1 VARERADS
9 RPIGQN
15 SDNPQDRNSSL
26 TAAIL
31 ILRTMTAEAARQLL
45 EGLNDEQR
53 DAVESVGGPLL
64 IIAGP
69 GSGKTRV
76 ITHRIAYLVRV
87 LGFTPHRILAVTFT
101 NKAAREMR
109 ARLDSLLGER
119 VRDLTVGTFH
129 NLGARILR
137 AHGEAI
143 GVPRD
148 FVIYDQGDQ
157 REVVKR
163 AIQDVGLDPKRHT
176 PPVVQ
181 NAISGAKNQ
190 LQTVQDHG
198 RQRASYF
205 DEVVNRTYE
214 RYDAL
219 LRESHAV
226 DFDDLLLLPV
236 LLFQKD
242 AEVLGRYQQRYLH
255 VLVDEWQ
262 DTNRAQYVL
271 IQQLGATHQNVTVVG
286 DPDQSIYSWRYADV
300 RNMSDFERDFAG
312 AKTVLLGQNY
322 RSSQTILDAAHKVIT
337 GNPQRKDVQ
346 LWSDKG
352 PGHQLVLS
360 EGYNEQ
366 EEALFVA
373 GEIERLV
380 REESGRYSDSAVMY
394 RTNAQSRAPEEAF
407 VRAGIPYRVIGGLRF
422 WERREVK
429 DVLSYLRVVHNPY
442 DDVGLT
448 RIVNVPTRGIGNRT
462 VDTLVQWGRT
472 YNLPLYA
479 VMQMAVASEE
489 EQGEIIGGGPPHSAL
504 AGRPSVPKQTVGPLK
519 AFVALMTSL
528 MEYSREMDI
537 LTFFDQVVSKSGY
550 RDYLLAE
557 DDAENRWDNV
567 LELRSAASEYRDL
580 PPGDGFTAF
589 LETAALSSDLD
600 QLAEEGP
607 DAVTLI
613 TLHQAKGLEFPNV
626 FMVGMEEGV
635 LPHQRSFDDPAQME
649 EERRI
654 CYVGMTRA
662 KERLFLTMASH
673 RTLGGGPRSMGRPA
687 GGVPSRFLG
696 DIPRELTDI
705 AGTVGAGLSMAERG
719 PGMRIR
725 PPAIN
730 RPPVATDGLGNV
742 SKAPSPFRPGDRVGH
757 ASFGEGVVVACL
769 AAPSGDDF
777 EVTVAF
783 KGQGVKRL
791 LATYAMLEKLS

>member
-1 VARERADS
+1 
-9 RPIGQN
+9 
-15 SDNPQDRNSSL
+15 
-26 TAAIL
+26 
-31 ILRTMTAEAARQLL
+31 MTTEAARRLL
-45 EGLNDEQR
+45 EDLNDEQR

-87 LGFTPHRILAVTFT
+87 LGVTPHRILAVTFT

-109 ARLDSLLGER
+109 SRLEALLGER
-119 VRDLTVGTFH
+119 VSELTVGTFH

-137 AHGEAI
+137 AHGEGI
-143 GVPRD
+143 SVPKD
-148 FVIYDQGDQ
+148 FVIYDQNDQ

-163 AIQDVGLDPKRHT
+163 ALQDIGVGKNFT
-176 PPVVQ
+176 PPVVH

-190 LQTVQDHG
+190 LLTVQDHG

-242 AEVLGRYQQRYLH
+242 DEVLRRYQQRYLH
-255 VLVDEWQ
+255 VFVDEWQ
-262 DTNRAQYVL
+262 DTNRSQYTL
-271 IQQLGATHQNVTVVG
+271 TKQLADHHRNVTVVG
-286 DPDQSIYSWRYADV
+286 DPDQSIYSWRFADV
-300 RNMSDFERDFAG
+300 RNVFDFERDFEG
-312 AKTVLLGQNY
+312 AKTILLGRNY
-322 RSSQTILDAAHKVIT
+322 RSSQTILDAAMKVIT
-337 GNPQRKDVQ
+337 GNQQRKDVK
-346 LWSDKG
+346 LWTERG
-352 PGHQLVLS
+352 PGHPLVLS

-373 GEIERLV
+373 GEVERLV
-380 REESGRYSDSAVMY
+380 REESDSYADSAIMY
-394 RTNAQSRAPEEAF
+394 RTNAQSRAIEEAF
-407 VRAGIPYRVIGGLRF
+407 VRAGIPYRIIGGLRF

-429 DVLSYLRVVHNPY
+429 DVLAYLRVVYNPF
-442 DDVGLT
+442 DDVSLA
-448 RIVNVPTRGIGNRT
+448 RIVNVPARGIGSKT
-462 VDTLVQWGRT
+462 IDTLAQWSRS

-479 VMQMAVASEE
+479 AMQMAVTPE
-489 EQGEIIGGGPPHSAL
+489 GEDAALIGGHAPTGSL
-504 AGRPSVPKQTVGPLK
+504 AGKPTVPRQTEGPLK
-519 AFVALMTSL
+519 AFVSLINTL
-528 MEYSREMDI
+528 MEFSQEMDV

-550 RDYLLAE
+550 RDHVLADDDGE
-557 DDAENRWDNV
+557 DRWDNV
-567 LELRSAASEYRDL
+567 LELRSVSSEYQDL
-580 PPGDGFTAF
+580 PPGEGFSAF

-600 QLAEEGP
+600 QLAEDGP

-613 TLHQAKGLEFPNV
+613 TLHQAKGLEFRNV

-662 KERLFLTMASH
+662 KERLFLTMAGH
-673 RTLGGGPRSMGRPA
+673 RTMGGGPRLMGRPA
-687 GGVPSRFLG
+687 GGIPSRFLS
-696 DIPRELTDI
+696 DIPRELTNI
-705 AGTVGAGLSMAERG
+705 AGTAGSMSSIGERSPGERLRPRTTIQPPSPGEVLGTTTKAE
-719 PGMRIR
+719 
-725 PPAIN
+725 
-730 RPPVATDGLGNV
+730 
-742 SKAPSPFRPGDRVGH
+742 SPFRPGDRVSH
-757 ASFGEGVVVACL
+757 ASFGDGVVVACL

-791 LATYAMLEKLS
+791 LATYAMLEKLA

>member
-1 VARERADS
+1 
-9 RPIGQN
+9 
-15 SDNPQDRNSSL
+15 
-26 TAAIL
+26 
-31 ILRTMTAEAARQLL
+31 MTTEAARHLL
-45 EGLNDEQR
+45 EELNDEQR
-53 DAVESVGGPLL
+53 DAVEAVGGPLL
-64 IIAGP
+64 IVAGP

-76 ITHRIAYLVRV
+76 ITHRIAYLVQV
-87 LGFTPHRILAVTFT
+87 LGVAPHGILAVTFT

-109 ARLDSLLGER
+109 SRLETLLGER
-119 VRDLTVGTFH
+119 VGDLTVGTFH
-129 NLGARILR
+129 NVGARILR
-137 AHGEAI
+137 AHGEGI
-143 GVPRD
+143 GIHRD
-148 FVIYDQGDQ
+148 FVIYDQDDQ

-163 AIQDVGLDPKRHT
+163 ALLDVGLDPKRYT

-190 LQTVQDHG
+190 LQTAQDHG

-236 LLFQKD
+236 LLFQRD
-242 AEVLGRYQQRYLH
+242 EEVLRRYQQRYMH

-262 DTNRAQYVL
+262 DTNRVQYL
-271 IQQLGATHQNVTVVG
+271 LTKQLAELHRNVTVVG
-286 DPDQSIYSWRYADV
+286 DPDQSIYSWRHADV
-300 RNMSDFERDFAG
+300 RNVFDFERDFEG
-312 AKTVLLGQNY
+312 TKTVLLGRNY
-322 RSSQTILDAAHKVIT
+322 RSSQTILDAAQKVIT
-337 GNPQRKDVQ
+337 GNRQRKDVQ
-346 LWSDKG
+346 LWTDKG
-352 PGHQLVLS
+352 PGHPLVLS
-360 EGYNEQ
+360 EGYNEHA
-366 EEALFVA
+366 EALFVA

-429 DVLSYLRVVHNPY
+429 DVLAYLRVVHNPF
-442 DDVGLT
+442 DDVSLA
-448 RIVNVPTRGIGNRT
+448 RIVNLPARGIGIRT
-462 VDTLVQWGRT
+462 MDTLAQWARAS
-472 YNLPLYA
+472 NVPMYA
-479 VMQMAVASEE
+479 AMQMAVTRDGEE
-489 EQGEIIGGGPPHSAL
+489 GEIIGGRPTTKSH
-504 AGRPSVPKQTVGPLK
+504 AGRPSVPGQSEGPLR
-519 AFVALMTSL
+519 AFVALITTL
-528 MEYSREMDI
+528 MELSREMDL

-550 RDYLLAE
+550 RDHVLAE
-557 DDAENRWDNV
+557 DDGANRWDNV
-567 LELRSAASEYRDL
+567 LELRSVTSDYRDL

-589 LETAALSSDLD
+589 LEIAALSSDLD
-600 QLAEEGP
+600 QMAEDGP

-613 TLHQAKGLEFPNV
+613 TLHQAKGLEFPTV
-626 FMVGMEEGV
+626 FMIGMEEGV

-662 KERLFLTMASH
+662 KERLFLTMAAH

-696 DIPRELTDI
+696 DIPRELTNI
-705 AGTVGAGLSMAERG
+705 AGAAGSEPSISERG
-719 PGMRIR
+719 PGVRLR

-730 RPPVATDGLGNV
+730 RPSEGTGGAGNAT
-742 SKAPSPFRPGDRVGH
+742 KASSPFRPGDRVGH
-757 ASFGEGVVVACL
+757 ATFGEGVVVACL

-791 LATYAMLEKLS
+791 LATYAMLEKLA